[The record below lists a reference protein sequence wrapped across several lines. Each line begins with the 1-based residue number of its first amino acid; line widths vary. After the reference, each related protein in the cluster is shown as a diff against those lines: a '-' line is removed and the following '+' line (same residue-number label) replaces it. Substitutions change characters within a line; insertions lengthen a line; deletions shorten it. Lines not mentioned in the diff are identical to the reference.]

1 MGLFNKLFGASS
13 SSTTGSDKPNQ
24 EKDTPWIDLNAMEQ
38 LDAIVEKSK
47 TKPQFIFKHSTRCGV
62 SRMVISQL
70 KRDYQLSKNDAD
82 LYYLDLLAYR
92 PISNAIAER
101 FQVMHQS
108 PQLVVVKNGVVV
120 AHESHSGINNMDLE
134 KFI

>member
-1 MGLFNKLFGASS
+1 MGLFKKLFGASS
-13 SSTTGSDKPNQ
+13 GSSAGSDKPNQ
-24 EKDTPWIDLNAMEQ
+24 ENEIPWIDLNTMEQ
-38 LDAIVEKSK
+38 LDAIVDKSK

-92 PISNAIAER
+92 AISNEIAER
-101 FQVMHQS
+101 FEVMHQS
-108 PQLVVVKNGVVV
+108 PQLLVVKNGVVV
-120 AHESHSGINNMDLE
+120 AHESHSGINNMNLE

>member
-13 SSTTGSDKPNQ
+13 SSSTGSDQSNQ
-24 EKDTPWIDLNAMEQ
+24 ENETPWIDLNSMDQ
-38 LDAIVEKSK
+38 LNAIMEKSK

-62 SRMVISQL
+62 SRMVISQF

-92 PISNAIAER
+92 TVSNEIADR

-108 PQLVVVKNGVVV
+108 PQLVVVRNGVVV
-120 AHESHSGINNMDLE
+120 AHESHSGINNIELG
-134 KFI
+134 KFV